1 MRIMNFWDSTK
12 LFWQSTFNSTYDESL
27 KFQLQQNMGERECH
41 PTFCCRI
48 IAQNRT
54 WYVRD
59 KSRCGSTWQVI
70 WTNVSSI
77 PRAPGSRS
85 HNDANL
91 LLAHSHRF
99 VLLLILLPRQQQ
111 PREQSALRCIG
122 KGSWETLKK
131 STISWK
137 ILMAILFLGM
147 IYGMEQVNIFLS
159 LELGFYIFVSSQSKK
174 KEESSNS
181 DELKF

>member
-1 MRIMNFWDSTK
+1 MRIMNFWDSPK

-41 PTFCCRI
+41 PTFCCWI

-77 PRAPGSRS
+77 PRTRGSRS
-85 HNDANL
+85 PDDVNL

-99 VLLLILLPRQQQ
+99 VLSWSCSQQTTTAKRGIRLPCVVLEKDHEKLYRN
-111 PREQSALRCIG
+111 RWFL
-122 KGSWETLKK
+122 LKK
-131 STISWK
+131 TK
-137 ILMAILFLGM
+137 RNTFGM
-147 IYGMEQVNIFLS
+147 IYGRERVNIF
-159 LELGFYIFVSSQSKK
+159 VSH
-174 KEESSNS
+174 
-181 DELKF
+181 ELKFPKTFSIGEKINLQKGVELKF

>member
-1 MRIMNFWDSTK
+1 MLINQRASLNTILASDLSKSSIAVLRIMNFWDSTK

-41 PTFCCRI
+41 PTFCCWI

-77 PRAPGSRS
+77 PRTRGSRS
-85 HNDANL
+85 PDDVNL

-99 VLLLILLPRQQQ
+99 VLFLILPPSRQQQ
-111 PREQSALRCIG
+111 PREESAFLAMYWKRIMRNSIG
-122 KGSWETLKK
+122 
-131 STISWK
+131 IDD
-137 ILMAILFLGM
+137 F
-147 IYGMEQVNIFLS
+147 F
-159 LELGFYIFVSSQSKK
+159 
-174 KEESSNS
+174 
-181 DELKF
+181 

>member
-1 MRIMNFWDSTK
+1 MLINQRASLNTILASDLSKSSIAVMRIMNFWDSTK

-77 PRAPGSRS
+77 PRTRGSRS
-85 HNDANL
+85 L
-91 LLAHSHRF
+91 MTLICCWLIF
-99 VLLLILLPRQQQ
+99 IVLFFSWCCFPADNNCQERN
-111 PREQSALRCIG
+111 PPSFRCIG
-122 KGSWETLKK
+122 KGSWETL
-131 STISWK
+131 
-137 ILMAILFLGM
+137 
-147 IYGMEQVNIFLS
+147 
-159 LELGFYIFVSSQSKK
+159 
-174 KEESSNS
+174 
-181 DELKF
+181 

>member
-1 MRIMNFWDSTK
+1 MLINQRASLNTILASDLSKSSIAVMRIMNFWDSTK

-41 PTFCCRI
+41 PTFCCWI

-77 PRAPGSRS
+77 PRTRGSRS
-85 HNDANL
+85 HDDVNL

-99 VLLLILLPRQQQ
+99 VLFLILFPADNNSQERN
-111 PREQSALRCIG
+111 PPSLRCIG
-122 KGSWETLKK
+122 KGSWETL
-131 STISWK
+131 
-137 ILMAILFLGM
+137 
-147 IYGMEQVNIFLS
+147 
-159 LELGFYIFVSSQSKK
+159 
-174 KEESSNS
+174 
-181 DELKF
+181 

>member
-1 MRIMNFWDSTK
+1 MLINQRASLNTILASDLSKSSIAVMRIMNFWDSPK

-41 PTFCCRI
+41 PTFCCWI

-77 PRAPGSRS
+77 PRTRGSRS
-85 HNDANL
+85 PDDVNL

-99 VLLLILLPRQQQ
+99 VLFFILLPADNNSQERN
-111 PREQSALRCIG
+111 PPSLRCIG
-122 KGSWETLKK
+122 KGSWETL
-131 STISWK
+131 
-137 ILMAILFLGM
+137 
-147 IYGMEQVNIFLS
+147 
-159 LELGFYIFVSSQSKK
+159 
-174 KEESSNS
+174 
-181 DELKF
+181 